1 MTHIGGWLFFGLLCV
16 FFELLSPGFFYC
28 LSLALGTLPAACG
41 AWFELSFGW
50 QTGLFFG
57 GSLISFF
64 LLYVCVR
71 KVTRIDGHYR
81 SAVDAL
87 PGKKGVIVEKVSSTH
102 IGQVRVEGQ
111 LWAAQSM
118 HDDVLEKGAPVLV
131 IRVEGVRLIV
141 TARNAVE
148 GDR

>member
-1 MTHIGGWLFFGLLCV
+1 MTYIGGWLFFGLLCV
-16 FFELLSPGFFYC
+16 VFELLSPGFFYC
-28 LSLALGTLPAACG
+28 LSFALGTLPAACG
-41 AWFELSFGW
+41 AWLELPFSW

-71 KVTRIDGHYR
+71 KNAKLDSHYK

-118 HDDVLEKGAPVLV
+118 HDELLEKGTLVLV
-131 IRVEGVRLIV
+131 VRVEGVRLIV
-141 TARNAVE
+141 AARKAAE
-148 GDR
+148 GDL